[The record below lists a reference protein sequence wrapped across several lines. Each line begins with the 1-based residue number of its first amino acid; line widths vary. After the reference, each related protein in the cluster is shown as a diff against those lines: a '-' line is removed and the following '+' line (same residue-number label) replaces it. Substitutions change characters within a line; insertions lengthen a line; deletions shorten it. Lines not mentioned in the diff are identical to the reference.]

1 MLQGSRIRL
10 NSSFGAALL
19 RSTLSSV
26 RTMSQFRVLDRPFTW
41 FVVYTKYLFVHYAP
55 CYFPMETKD
64 DADREY
70 ARAAGLAITRTRL
83 GNRVIEAIMI
93 PCKRVAYDSR
103 GREVYLEMP
112 SEEQREIYLSYIRN
126 EMNEQDA
133 MKRDGRCCIPDGAG
147 GLKRCPCRVPN
158 PAYTPGGTETKT
170 IPVNCEGCKYEP
182 YRQAHTTI
190 TLSSLAGEDGET
202 YDIPTPSSSPE
213 GDRYE
218 RMCRDFERFV
228 EARYPRLAP
237 LAKALM
243 REFTKSEY
251 SRSSGVSTSSVSRQA
266 DKLKALVE
274 EFLES
279 ESYLYK
285 SPRALFCSGVNTF
298 H

>member
-1 MLQGSRIRL
+1 MANENYKHNING
-10 NSSFGAALL
+10 
-19 RSTLSSV
+19 
-26 RTMSQFRVLDRPFTW
+26 D
-41 FVVYTKYLFVHYAP
+41 Y
-55 CYFPMETKD
+55 YFPMEIKD

-103 GREVYLEMP
+103 GREVYLETP
-112 SEEQREIYLSYIRN
+112 TEEQREIYLSYIRD
-126 EMNEQDA
+126 ELNEQDA

-158 PAYTPGGTETKT
+158 PAYTPGGSETKT

-190 TLSSLAGEDGET
+190 TLSSLAGEDGEA
-202 YDIPTPSSSPE
+202 YDIPASTASPE

-228 EARYPRLAP
+228 EARSPRLAP

-266 DKLKALVE
+266 VKLKALVE

-279 ESYLYK
+279 ESYL
-285 SPRALFCSGVNTF
+285 
-298 H
+298 